1 MAIGRHGLQGKQ
13 NLYEHTWRV
22 PLFVKGPGIKAGS
35 RVTGNVYL
43 LDTLSTL
50 CDLAGIAIP
59 ATSQGRSFKPVLMGK
74 QDTIRDVLYGA
85 YCGGTK
91 PGMRSVRKGD
101 WKLIKYDVMDGK
113 VRQTQLFNLRENPH
127 EYIVENHD
135 SKVKAQSEAK
145 PRPGQLNLADDPR
158 HAGKLKEMEI
168 LLHSEMKRLGD
179 PHRLWDQPKD

>member
-1 MAIGRHGLQGKQ
+1 
-13 NLYEHTWRV
+13 
-22 PLFVKGPGIKAGS
+22 
-35 RVTGNVYL
+35 
-43 LDTLSTL
+43 
-50 CDLAGIAIP
+50 
-59 ATSQGRSFKPVLMGK
+59 MGK
-74 QDTIRDVLYGA
+74 ADTVREVLYGA

-127 EYIVENHD
+127 EYIVQNHD
-135 SKVKAQSEAK
+135 SKVKAQSKAK
-145 PRPGQLNLADDPR
+145 PGSGQLNLAGDPR
-158 HAGKLKEMEI
+158 HAGKLKEMEA